1 MLQIP
6 RKRTILPAIIIIT
19 ATAVMV
25 LIKDERNTTESIE
38 WKHPLIPEEWIRM
51 R

>member
-1 MLQIP
+1 MLRIP
-6 RKRTILPAIIIIT
+6 RKRTILPAIIIII
-19 ATAVMV
+19 AVIV

-51 R
+51 L